1 MWTATDSHGHDVH
14 LEAFAACV
22 DGASILV
29 IGRNNQQFVDRQLL
43 VQRARELRSTYDALM
58 REIERK
64 DILLHTIVHDL
75 TAPLHSI
82 VGSLSLLRE
91 CDLPAAA
98 VRWTELATE
107 AAARQRAL
115 IADILD
121 VFVSEQG
128 GGASPTLMP
137 TDVRQVI
144 ERALSEREPV
154 ARQRQVTLAADIG
167 TASSVVGE
175 ETRMLRVL
183 TNLLDNAIRHS
194 PSGGTVK
201 LTATQDGNTVLIA
214 VEDEGAG
221 VSAETLPRLFDKFAH
236 DPRAGGTGLGLYFCR
251 ITMEQWGGGIGYEPR
266 HPVGSRFWIRLPARV
281 EEHVLQPR
289 MDDHDEVAVAR

>member
-1 MWTATDSHGHDVH
+1 
-14 LEAFAACV
+14 
-22 DGASILV
+22 
-29 IGRNNQQFVDRQLL
+29 
-43 VQRARELRSTYDALM
+43 M

-91 CDLPAAA
+91 CELPAKAM
-98 VRWTELATE
+98 RWTELAID

-115 IADILD
+115 IAEILD
-121 VFVSEQG
+121 VFVAEQG
-128 GGASPTLMP
+128 SEAAPETLSA
-137 TDVRQVI
+137 DLARAI
-144 ERALSEREPV
+144 ERALAEREPV
-154 ARQRQVTLAADIG
+154 ARLRQVTLVADIQ
-167 TASSVVGE
+167 AVAPVVAE
-175 ETRMLRVL
+175 ETRLLRVL

-201 LTATQDGNTVLIA
+201 ITSTLRDEAIRID

-221 VSAETLPRLFDKFAH
+221 VSAETMPRLFEKFAH

-251 ITMEQWGGGIGYEPR
+251 ITMEHWGGGIGYETRVP
-266 HPVGSRFWIRLPARV
+266 HGSRFWIRLPLHLAG
-281 EEHVLQPR
+281 EEQPPR
-289 MDDHDEVAVAR
+289 MDRHDEVALAR